1 MICSAVTFDF
11 PAKCHGLFGDPPD
24 QERSGPYQI
33 RIRNTAYT
41 ANKIRFVYSKK

>member
-1 MICSAVTFDF
+1 MIYSTETLDF
-11 PAKCHGLFGDPPD
+11 PAKGQGLFGDPPD

-41 ANKIRFVYSKK
+41 ANKIRFIYSQK